1 MRQLIKYTPIAI
13 KVGGKTYGIIY
24 GDILRK
30 TVKASKHFLHKPAA
44 ICLDSDALDRAVA
57 AGATRIEVVDT
68 ETGTT
73 YSQTIAHVKRAGFV
87 IDRGWGLQ
95 LALVLSAWQVHKR
108 GEPTQLALFGGG
120 I

>member
-1 MRQLIKYTPIAI
+1 MRQKNYKPICI
-13 KVGGKTYGIIY
+13 KVGNKTYGILF
-24 GDILRK
+24 GDTFRK
-30 TVKASKHFLHKPAA
+30 TCKGSKHFLRKPEA

-57 AGATRIEVVDT
+57 AGATRVEVVDT

-73 YSQTIAHVKRAGFV
+73 YSQTIAHVQRAGFV
-87 IDRGWGLQ
+87 IDRGWGVQ
-95 LALVLSAWQVHKR
+95 LALVLSAWQVHKQ